1 MPFAK
6 PDDTPQS
13 ETSESW
19 IPTTTTNQKLLALGG
34 VTLTA
39 VGYIVYRYYK
49 YEHVTF
55 GGKSWFTSDAEKR
68 DD

>member
-19 IPTTTTNQKLLALGG
+19 IPTTNQKILALGG
-34 VTLTA
+34 VALTT
-39 VGYIVYRYYK
+39 VGYLVYRYYK
-49 YEHVTF
+49 YEHVMF
-55 GGKSWFTSDAEKR
+55 GGKSWFTSDTEKR